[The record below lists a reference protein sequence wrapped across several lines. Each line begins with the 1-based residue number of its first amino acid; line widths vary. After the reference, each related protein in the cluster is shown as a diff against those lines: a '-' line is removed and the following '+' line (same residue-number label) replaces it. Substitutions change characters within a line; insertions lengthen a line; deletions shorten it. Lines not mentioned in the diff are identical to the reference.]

1 MGIEVRRSATV
12 LRPDVTRVLGRTYL
26 PGAPTP
32 AEADARLE
40 RLVERVAAID
50 DAEVEELLAELR
62 GRFSQRHRDLD
73 ALFDHSFEDLSSR
86 VELPPDL
93 GTSRRTLLGAY
104 VSHEYSL
111 EGAAL
116 TNPSIVPHLD
126 QTGVPEGS
134 IRALITLRAVGE
146 GHISSIEFRTGLVDA
161 DGEVTVDEPD
171 LPSVGSVRQP
181 VFDRAVFEATMAEL
195 VGADQPPRRQER
207 RRSPIDVALQQLPE
221 RFTTEELESVVRRIE
236 AELGSSDAV
245 TLALR
250 TLRWLA
256 ASNYEIAFPASAS
269 TSSRVLFPS
278 GPSESRGM
286 EDARFV
292 RFVRHDGSVVY
303 YGTYTAY
310 DGYHVL
316 PQLIVT
322 EDLRHVRVAT
332 MTGSAARNKGIALFP
347 RLVGGRFAALAR
359 SDNENNY
366 VMFSDHDRIWDSS
379 VRVQLPACPWEL
391 VQIGNCG
398 SPLETEAG
406 WLVITHGVGPMRTY
420 ALGAILLD
428 LEDPTQLVGHLR
440 EPLLLPAEDERDGYV
455 PNVVYSCGQLV
466 HAGRLVLAYGASD
479 HATRFGSL
487 DLDEL
492 LEALVQAGV
501 P

>member
-1 MGIEVRRSATV
+1 MGIEVRRSSTV
-12 LRPDVTRVLGRTYL
+12 LRPDVTRVIGRTFL

-32 AEADARLE
+32 ADAEARLG
-40 RLVERVAAID
+40 RLVERVAAIE
-50 DAEVEELLAELR
+50 DAEVEELLTELR
-62 GRFSQRHRDLD
+62 GRFTDRHRDLD
-73 ALFDHSFEDLSSR
+73 ALFDHSFEDLSSQ
-86 VELPPDL
+86 VEVPPEL
-93 GTSRRTLLGAY
+93 GAARRTLLGAY
-104 VSHEYSL
+104 VSHEYAL

-116 TNPSIVPHLD
+116 TNPSIVPHLE
-126 QTGVPEGS
+126 QEGVPEGS
-134 IRALITLRAVGE
+134 LRVLVTLRAVGE

-161 DGEVTVDEPD
+161 DGDVTVDEPD
-171 LPSVGSVRQP
+171 LPAIGAVRQT
-181 VFDRAVFEATMAEL
+181 VFDRAVFEATMREV
-195 VGADQPPRRQER
+195 VGSDRPPRQQER
-207 RRSPIDVALQQLPE
+207 RRSPIDVALDQLPE
-221 RFTTEELESVVRRIE
+221 RFTPDELEAVIRRIE

-245 TLALR
+245 VLALR

-278 GPSESRGM
+278 GPSESHGM

-292 RFVRHDGSVVY
+292 RFERHDGSIVY

-332 MTGSAARNKGIALFP
+332 MSGSAARNKGIALFP

-366 VMFSDHDRIWDSS
+366 VMFSDHDRIWDTS
-379 VRVQLPACPWEL
+379 VRVQLPVCPWEL

-406 WLVITHGVGPMRTY
+406 WLVVTHGVGPMRTY
-420 ALGAILLD
+420 ALGALLLD
-428 LEDPTQLVGHLR
+428 LEDPTQVLGHLR

-479 HATRFGSL
+479 RATRFASV

-492 LEALVQAGV
+492 LTALADAGV